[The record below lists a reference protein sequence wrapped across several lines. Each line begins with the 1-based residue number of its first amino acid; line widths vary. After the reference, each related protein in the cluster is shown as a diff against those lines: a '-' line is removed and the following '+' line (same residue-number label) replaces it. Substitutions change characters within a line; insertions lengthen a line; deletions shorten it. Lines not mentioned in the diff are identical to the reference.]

1 MNKELKLLLLVVCSI
16 VIGLSA
22 LSITK
27 SVQANKEVLTENLAE
42 LSK

>member
-1 MNKELKLLLLVVCSI
+1 MNKQLKLFLLVVCSI

-27 SVQANKEVLTENLAE
+27 NVQGNKKALTENLAE
-42 LSK
+42 LSE